1 MHMERDGLA
10 AHRCNSIQTL
20 IESGNTP
27 SKHSQHVN
35 EKQLWFYAVGEAG
48 GGDFTLASSSVT
60 LPPYEWRT
68 RWLKAGSSKKVKK
81 PLRVNST
88 RTQWKRRQ
96 RGHFVV
102 SVVPDILSGGTCCL
116 RMLVCHSGH
125 ASRRRG
131 KRGWVILN
139 PINNRYIYLWGWLWL
154 GMYRCPHFLTYN
166 ESGGQMIPV
175 WGFLGG
181 RGASLSCSHS
191 DIMNYWEGVRE
202 KKSNLNVI
210 CGLVIGAHLL

>member
-1 MHMERDGLA
+1 MKSG
-10 AHRCNSIQTL
+10 S
-20 IESGNTP
+20 ESSSMLKEGRGT
-27 SKHSQHVN
+27 
-35 EKQLWFYAVGEAG
+35 
-48 GGDFTLASSSVT
+48 FTLVSSGVT
-60 LPPYEWRT
+60 PPPHDPVRV
-68 RWLKAGSSKKVKK
+68 RKS
-81 PLRVNST
+81 LRVNLT

-116 RMLVCHSGH
+116 RVLMCYSGY
-125 ASRRRG
+125 ASRWRG

-139 PINNRYIYLWGWLWL
+139 PINNRHIYLWGWLWF

-191 DIMNYWEGVRE
+191 DIMNYLEGVRE
-202 KKSNLNVI
+202 KNQLKCNMWPCYWSPPFVTF
-210 CGLVIGAHLL
+210 HL